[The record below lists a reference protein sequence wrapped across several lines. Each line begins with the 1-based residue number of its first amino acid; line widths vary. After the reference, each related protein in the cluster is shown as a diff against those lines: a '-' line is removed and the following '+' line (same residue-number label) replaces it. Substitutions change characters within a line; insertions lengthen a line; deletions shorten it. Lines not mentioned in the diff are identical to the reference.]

1 MYRRKRTSGPKSG
14 KQRLRRKENSPWFDR
29 ISIQLMVC
37 LLLFS
42 AARGNG
48 LLPDGSVQEAM
59 SMLLSYGRTD
69 YSAAEAAET
78 LSRGVSAL
86 WDSDP
91 VPRMSWPCNEIET
104 MALAADS
111 SSQIYTFSSEE
122 PEMPVF
128 ASCGGTVQ
136 EILDGRIVISHG
148 NGLETVYGG
157 CTQVYVQTLQKVRR
171 GELIASIRE
180 TEEEHPQ
187 LSFQILKEQKAVDIG
202 DYLHED

>member
-1 MYRRKRTSGPKSG
+1 MYRRKRTSGPKPG
-14 KQRLRRKENSPWFDR
+14 KQRPRRKETSPWIDR
-29 ISIQLMVC
+29 LSLQLVVC

-48 LLPDGSVQEAM
+48 LLPDGRIQEAM
-59 SMLLSYGRTD
+59 GALLSYGRTD
-69 YSAAEAAET
+69 YSAAEATET
-78 LSRGVSAL
+78 LARGVSAL
-86 WDSDP
+86 WNSDP
-91 VPRMSWPCNEIET
+91 SLHMSWPCNDIQT
-104 MALAADS
+104 VALAADS

-122 PEMPVF
+122 PEMQVF

-148 NGLETVYGG
+148 NGLETVYDG

-180 TEEEHPQ
+180 TEEEKPQ

-202 DYLHED
+202 DYLYED